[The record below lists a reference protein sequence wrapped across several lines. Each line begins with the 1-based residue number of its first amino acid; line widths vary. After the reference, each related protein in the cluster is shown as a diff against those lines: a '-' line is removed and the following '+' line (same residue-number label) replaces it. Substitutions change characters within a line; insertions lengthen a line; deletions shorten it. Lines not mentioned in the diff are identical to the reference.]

1 MIEITT
7 AVVEKVQTLMHEN
20 AGFIMSKNV
29 ERILGDLAKQ
39 AEVFGVSM
47 TSIPVTMKMTI
58 SVDDFGVHLTF
69 DSVTWQKTMRASDKA
84 CYTVDYDPRQ
94 PNLPGFDQADQPEQP
109 EKQQPVIDVKA
120 LPEHEDDGEA
130 SDSESEKDLSGLKE
144 LLDGEQFLKVACS
157 TNLEGAADAQAMKI
171 FAPLPSSDNRVAIYA
186 SGSWKTQIVPNVKSA
201 LEAADDGNNIVFG
214 PDGQMTHQTMISLST
229 SGFGI
234 AAVYRTLDGHLI
246 RKESMD
252 GVTFVEREEL
262 DDNEND
268 RRYLLDELKSI
279 MKNDDCL
286 LMFQAEFYGFDG
298 LK

>member
-7 AVVEKVQTLMHEN
+7 AVVEKVQTLMHDN

-29 ERILGDLAKQ
+29 ERILDDLAKQ
-39 AEVFGVSM
+39 AEILCCASA
-47 TSIPVTMKMTI
+47 TIPVTMKMTI
-58 SVDDFGVHLTF
+58 SVDDGGVHLTF
-69 DSVTWQKTMRASDKA
+69 DSVTWQKTMRATDKA

-94 PNLPGFDQADQPEQP
+94 PNLPGFDQA

-120 LPEHEDDGEA
+120 LPEHEDDGAA
-130 SDSESEKDLSGLKE
+130 SDSESGKDLSGLKE

-157 TNLEGAADAQAMKI
+157 TNLEGAANAQAMKI

-214 PDGQMTHQTMISLST
+214 PDGQMTHQTMISLSI

-234 AAVYRTLDGHLI
+234 VAVYRTLDGHLI

-252 GVTFVEREEL
+252 GVTFVEHEEL

-279 MKNDDCL
+279 MESDDCL
-286 LMFQAEFYGFDG
+286 LMFQMEFYGFDG

>member
-1 MIEITT
+1 MTNRELQDIWFGAYSFEETGDGWLQAFQYTKAQMEYFRSAFDFWYDRSMATT
-7 AVVEKVQTLMHEN
+7 AKTLE
-20 AGFIMSKNV
+20 FTT
-29 ERILGDLAKQ
+29 E
-39 AEVFGVSM
+39 AE
-47 TSIPVTMKMTI
+47 TI
-58 SVDDFGVHLTF
+58 SFEYRFTWTGSQDSFELAVDGLITEI
-69 DSVTWQKTMRASDKA
+69 R
-84 CYTVDYDPRQ
+84 Y
-94 PNLPGFDQADQPEQP
+94 
-109 EKQQPVIDVKA
+109 VKD

-130 SDSESEKDLSGLKE
+130 SDSESEKDLTGLKE

-157 TNLEGAADAQAMKI
+157 ANLEGAADAQAMKI

-214 PDGQMTHQTMISLST
+214 PDGLMTHQTMISMST

-234 AAVYRTLDGHLI
+234 VAVYRTFDGHLL

-252 GVTFVEREEL
+252 GVTFVEHEDL
-262 DDNEND
+262 DDNEKD
-268 RRYLLDELKSI
+268 RRYLLDELKTI
-279 MKNDDCL
+279 MENDDCL

>member
-1 MIEITT
+1 MIEVTPELIDRYAQLMSEHAGY
-7 AVVEKVQTLMHEN
+7 AVSRNT
-20 AGFIMSKNV
+20 
-29 ERILGDLAKQ
+29 ERILQDLVKQ
-39 AEVFGVSM
+39 AEITERSAS
-47 TSIPVTMKMTI
+47 SIPVTLKMTVI
-58 SVDDFGVHLTF
+58 MTEEGELKLALDDVSWKVMSRSKDDDF
-69 DSVTWQKTMRASDKA
+69 
-84 CYTVDYDPRQ
+84 YTVPLDDKQ
-94 PNLPGFDQADQPEQP
+94 MELPGLERNPP
-109 EKQQPVIDVKA
+109 PKPVVDVKA
-120 LPEHEDDGEA
+120 LPEHKDDGEA
-130 SDSESEKDLSGLKE
+130 SDSESEKDLTGLKE

-214 PDGQMTHQTMISLST
+214 PDGLMTHQTMISLST

-234 AAVYRTLDGHLI
+234 VAVYRTLDGHLL

-252 GVTFVEREEL
+252 GVTFVEHEDL
-262 DDNEND
+262 DDNEKD
-268 RRYLLDELKSI
+268 RRYLLDELKTI
-279 MKNDDCL
+279 MENDDCL